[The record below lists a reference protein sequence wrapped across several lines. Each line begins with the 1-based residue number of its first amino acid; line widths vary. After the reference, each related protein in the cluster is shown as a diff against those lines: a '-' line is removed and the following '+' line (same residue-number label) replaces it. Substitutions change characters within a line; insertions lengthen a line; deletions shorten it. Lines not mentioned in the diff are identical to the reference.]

1 VTETWLDTPT
11 TARITGDADRTV
23 RLKCANRDYASRMNH
38 HGRRGRPQL
47 QVALSSLPAAA
58 QMKYARLQLD
68 AAECHALV
76 PVDPAQPT
84 LFTPPAQID
93 VTAWSGIP
101 DDKKQEARQRLQII
115 TPLIEWN
122 AGHRLQA
129 TLRDGRPVTNTE
141 TLAQYLGEQH
151 ECSRATIWNYYT
163 AFKKEGIAGL
173 ARKKRSDAS
182 TALQPKSRYFERH
195 PEAAAFVLAKYGELG
210 QCSPTG
216 APNLAL
222 VFDELMIERRR
233 QGSAVHR
240 ELAALGE
247 DPRQRPSI
255 DTVRNFLGK
264 LPPVV
269 RDAAR
274 LTREKHD
281 ARYAPTVR
289 TNIAAT
295 RVNQFWVSDHR
306 VVDILGFNDCFADA
320 APFSLFRVWCT
331 AIEDM
336 RSRVIWSV
344 FSLSPSWKTIASA
357 LRVGMSRYGKPETFY
372 CDNGKDF
379 KKVGGA
385 YTRAAQNLDDLG
397 RVDAGLQTT
406 NLLQR
411 LGIIPLYCLPKHPRS
426 KMIESAFNLMS
437 QRCDVMFGAGY
448 AGNKP
453 SARPDQCRDAEK
465 QHHAWMQGKADTT
478 PFLPLSQIVQL
489 LDAWF
494 EERNQYHQHSG
505 DGMNGRTPY
514 EVMRELLPNPQPV
527 NVALIEPL
535 FWEHK
540 TGCTVQRC
548 AVRVDN
554 ETYEGIGETD
564 RAAMYA
570 VNGQEITV
578 AYDPYER
585 SRALAIVDRRVVAEL
600 QPKPRIDR
608 GLPGQRSAE
617 TDLVIARTLREGRVG
632 YNRAVMPWTIA
643 QRGVPT
649 LLDGLRDRNQIA
661 APLAPIMPAITSRAT
676 APAIEPAWPEDEAEK
691 FLKRMEG
698 D

>member
-11 TARITGDADRTV
+11 TARVTGDADRTV
-23 RLKCANRDYASRMNH
+23 RLKCSNRDYVSRMYKA
-38 HGRRGRPQL
+38 GRRGRPRL

-68 AAECHALV
+68 AAACHALV

-84 LFTPPAQID
+84 LFAPPAQID

-101 DDKKQEARQRLQII
+101 DDKKQEARERLQII

-129 TLRDGRPVTNTE
+129 VLRSGAPVTNTE

-182 TALQPKSRYFERH
+182 TALEPKSHYFKRH

-240 ELAALGE
+240 ELMTLGE

-255 DTVRNFLGK
+255 GTVRNFLGK

-281 ARYAPTVR
+281 AKYAPTVR

-295 RVNQFWVSDHR
+295 RVNQFWVADHR
-306 VVDILGFNDCFADA
+306 IVDILGFNDCFVDA
-320 APFSLFRVWCT
+320 PACSLFRVWAT

-336 RSRVIWSV
+336 RSRAMWAV

-357 LRVGMSRYGKPETFY
+357 LRVGMSRFGKPEVFY

-385 YTRAAQNLDDLG
+385 WTRTAENLDDLG
-397 RVDAGLQTT
+397 RVDAGLVTT

-411 LGIIPLYCLPKHPRS
+411 LGITPQYCLPKHPRS

-448 AGNKP
+448 AGSKP
-453 SARPDQCRDAEK
+453 SLRPDACRHAEH
-465 QHHAWMQGKADTT
+465 QHHAWLQGKADKT
-478 PFLPLSQIVQL
+478 PFLPLSQIIQL

-494 EERNQYHQHSG
+494 EERNEYHQHSG
-505 DGMNGRTPY
+505 DGMNGRAPY

-527 NVALIEPL
+527 DVTAIEPL

-540 TGCTVQRC
+540 SCTVQRT
-548 AVRVDN
+548 AVQVDN
-554 ETYEGIGETD
+554 EIYEGIGETD

-570 VNGQEITV
+570 LNGQKINV
-578 AYDPYER
+578 AYDPYDR

-600 QPKPRIDR
+600 QPKPRVDR
-608 GLPGQRSAE
+608 ALPGQRSEASE
-617 TDLVIARTLREGRVG
+617 IIIARTLREGGVG
-632 YNRAVMPWTIA
+632 YKRAVMPWNIA

-649 LLDGLRDRNQIA
+649 LLDGLRERHQIA
-661 APLAPIMPAITSRAT
+661 AAPVVASMPAISSRAT
-676 APAIEPAWPEDEAEK
+676 APVIEPAWPEDEAEK